1 MIGLSTVWTMKRGA
15 STPQEVLDPILDLGF
30 EAIELEFRITGKLLE
45 GMAPSLKAGAPRVIS
60 VHNFCPVPDI
70 LPPQKAGGDAFNI
83 ASLDREERE
92 RAVRYTCRTLEVAH
106 ELEVGVVVLHLGY
119 IEGEERKDA
128 PQRAYREGRWGKE
141 ELQEYLK
148 ERSLKAPSHLDAV
161 FFSLERVLR
170 RAETLG
176 VKVGVENRYHLS
188 EIPLGEEIGMVLEEF
203 AGGPIGYWHDTGHA
217 AVAEALGASA
227 CSQALLERDGARRIG
242 IHLHDAQ
249 GVDDHLPPGR
259 GGVDFEMVGEFLREG
274 VLKVMEIH
282 PPATGE
288 EIVEGLQF
296 LREKGIS

>member
-148 ERSLKAPSHLDAV
+148 ERSLKAPPHLDAV

-217 AVAEALGASA
+217 AVAEALGAIR
-227 CSQALLERDGARRIG
+227 QKELLERYGARMIG

-249 GVDDHLPPGR
+249 GVDDHLPPGK
-259 GGVDFEMVGEFLREG
+259 GGVDFEMVGKFLREG

>member
-148 ERSLKAPSHLDAV
+148 ERSLKAPPHLDAV

-217 AVAEALGASA
+217 AVAEALGAIR
-227 CSQALLERDGARRIG
+227 QKELLERYGARMIG

-288 EIVEGLQF
+288 EIVGGLQF

>member
-106 ELEVGVVVLHLGY
+106 ELEVGAVVLHLGY

-148 ERSLKAPSHLDAV
+148 ERSLKAPPHLDAV

-217 AVAEALGASA
+217 AVAEALGAIR
-227 CSQALLERDGARRIG
+227 QKELLERYGARMIG

>member
-106 ELEVGVVVLHLGY
+106 EMEVGVVVLHLGY

-217 AVAEALGASA
+217 AVAEALGAIR
-227 CSQALLERDGARRIG
+227 QKELLERYGSRMIG

>member
-92 RAVRYTCRTLEVAH
+92 RAVRYTYRTLEVAH

-128 PQRAYREGRWGKE
+128 PQRAFREGRWGKE

-148 ERSLKAPSHLDAV
+148 ERSLKASVHLDAV

-217 AVAEALGASA
+217 AVAEALGATR
-227 CSQALLERDGARRIG
+227 QRDLLERYGSRMIG

>member
-203 AGGPIGYWHDTGHA
+203 AGGPIGYLHDTGHA
-217 AVAEALGASA
+217 AVAEALGALR
-227 CSQALLERDGARRIG
+227 QKELLERYGARMIR

>member
-148 ERSLKAPSHLDAV
+148 ERSLKAPPHLDAV

-217 AVAEALGASA
+217 AVAEALGAIR
-227 CSQALLERDGARRIG
+227 QKELLERYGARMIG

>member
-106 ELEVGVVVLHLGY
+106 ELEVGAVVLHLGY

-148 ERSLKAPSHLDAV
+148 ERSLKAPPHLDAV

-217 AVAEALGASA
+217 AVAEALGAIR
-227 CSQALLERDGARRIG
+227 QKELLERYGARMIG

-249 GVDDHLPPGR
+249 GVDDHLPPGK

>member
-148 ERSLKAPSHLDAV
+148 ERSLKAPPHLDAV

-188 EIPLGEEIGMVLEEF
+188 EIPLGEEIGMVLQEF

-217 AVAEALGASA
+217 AVAEALGATR
-227 CSQALLERDGARRIG
+227 QKELLERYGARMIG

>member
-148 ERSLKAPSHLDAV
+148 ERSLKAPPHLDAV

-188 EIPLGEEIGMVLEEF
+188 EIPLGEEIGMVLQEF

-217 AVAEALGASA
+217 AVAEALGATR
-227 CSQALLERDGARRIG
+227 QKEILERYGARMIG

>member
-128 PQRAYREGRWGKE
+128 PQRAYREERWGKE

-148 ERSLKAPSHLDAV
+148 ERSLKAPPHLDAV

-217 AVAEALGASA
+217 AVAEALGAIR
-227 CSQALLERDGARRIG
+227 QKELLERYGARMIG

-249 GVDDHLPPGR
+249 GVDDHLPPGK

>member
-106 ELEVGVVVLHLGY
+106 ELEVGAVVLHLGY
-119 IEGEERKDA
+119 IEGEELKDA

-148 ERSLKAPSHLDAV
+148 ERSLKAPPHLDAV

-217 AVAEALGASA
+217 AVAEALGAIR
-227 CSQALLERDGARRIG
+227 QKELLERYGARMIG

-249 GVDDHLPPGR
+249 GVDDHLPPGK

-288 EIVEGLQF
+288 EIVGGLQF

>member
-106 ELEVGVVVLHLGY
+106 ELEVGAVVLHLGY

-148 ERSLKAPSHLDAV
+148 ERSLKALPHLDAV

-176 VKVGVENRYHLS
+176 VKVGVETRYHLS

-217 AVAEALGASA
+217 AVAEALGAIR
-227 CSQALLERDGARRIG
+227 QKELLERYGARMIG

>member
-148 ERSLKAPSHLDAV
+148 ERSLKAPPHLDAV

-217 AVAEALGASA
+217 AVAEALGATR
-227 CSQALLERDGARRIG
+227 QKELLERYGARMIG

-249 GVDDHLPPGR
+249 GVDDHLPPGK

>member
-148 ERSLKAPSHLDAV
+148 ERSLKAPPHLDAV

-217 AVAEALGASA
+217 AVAEALGAIR
-227 CSQALLERDGARRIG
+227 QKELLERYGARMIG

-249 GVDDHLPPGR
+249 GVDDHLPPGK

>member
-106 ELEVGVVVLHLGY
+106 ELEVGAVVLHLGY

-128 PQRAYREGRWGKE
+128 PQRVYREGRWGKE

-148 ERSLKAPSHLDAV
+148 ERSLKAPPHLDAV

-217 AVAEALGASA
+217 AVAEALGATR
-227 CSQALLERDGARRIG
+227 QKELLERYGARMIG

>member
-106 ELEVGVVVLHLGY
+106 GLEVGAVVLHLGY

-148 ERSLKAPSHLDAV
+148 ERSLKAPPHLDAV

-217 AVAEALGASA
+217 AVAEALGAIR
-227 CSQALLERDGARRIG
+227 QKELLERYGARMIG

>member
-70 LPPQKAGGDAFNI
+70 LPSQKAGGDAFNI

-106 ELEVGVVVLHLGY
+106 ELEVGAVVLHLGY
-119 IEGEERKDA
+119 IEGEELKDA

-148 ERSLKAPSHLDAV
+148 ERSLKAPPHLDAV

-217 AVAEALGASA
+217 AVAEALGAIR
-227 CSQALLERDGARRIG
+227 QKELLERYGARMIG

-288 EIVEGLQF
+288 EIVGGLQF

>member
-15 STPQEVLDPILDLGF
+15 STPQEVLDPTLDLGF

-92 RAVRYTCRTLEVAH
+92 RAVHYTCRTLEVAH

-128 PQRAYREGRWGKE
+128 PQRAFREGRWGKE

-148 ERSLKAPSHLDAV
+148 ERSLKAPVHLDAV

-217 AVAEALGASA
+217 AVAEALGAIR
-227 CSQALLERDGARRIG
+227 QRDLLERYGSRMIG

-296 LREKGIS
+296 LMEKGIS